1 MAENILLYLLH
12 SQLLMPA
19 ARWQQL
25 IDALCAV
32 HAVIQVL
39 FTYCLLTLTV
49 PDIHTVSHLVCKT

>member
-1 MAENILLYLLH
+1 MAENILLYLLQ

-49 PDIHTVSHLVCKT
+49 PHFHFQSFGL